1 MHFTEKQYFKQKW
14 IWFMLFG
21 ILALSVVPVLNVAAT
36 KPLAVLICILPVLLI
51 MALFF
56 LMNLKT
62 VINQKGIHIQFFPF
76 IREPK
81 VFLWEDIQKIELK
94 KYQPMVE
101 YGGYGIRGLGDD
113 KAYNI
118 QGDIGLKLYFK
129 NGKKL
134 MIGTQNPKGINKIVR
149 EICQMQKIPFHNSL
163 TE

>member
-1 MHFTEKQYFKQKW
+1 
-14 IWFMLFG
+14 MLFG
-21 ILALSVVPVLNVAAT
+21 VLALSIIPILNVAAT
-36 KPLAVLICILPVLLI
+36 KPLAVLICILPVILI

-62 VINQKGIHIQFFPF
+62 VINQKSINIQFFPF

-81 VFLWEDIQKIELK
+81 VFLWKDIQKIELK

-129 NGKKL
+129 DGKKL
-134 MIGTQNPKGINKIVR
+134 MLGTQKPNEINKIVR

>member
-1 MHFTEKQYFKQKW
+1 MQFTEKQYFKQKW

-21 ILALSVVPVLNVAAT
+21 VLALSIIPILNVAAT
-36 KPLAVLICILPVLLI
+36 KPLAALICILPVILI

-62 VINQKGIHIQFFPF
+62 VINQKSINIQFYPF
-76 IREPK
+76 IRKPK
-81 VFLWEDIQKIELK
+81 AFLWEDIKKIELT

-129 NGKKL
+129 DGKKL
-134 MIGTQNPKGINKIVR
+134 MLGTQKPNEINKVVT
-149 EICQMQKIPFHNSL
+149 EICQTQKIPFHNSL

>member
-1 MHFTEKQYFKQKW
+1 MQFTEKQYFKQKW

-21 ILALSVVPVLNVAAT
+21 VLALSIIPILNVAAT
-36 KPLAVLICILPVLLI
+36 KPLAVLICILPVILI

-62 VINQKGIHIQFFPF
+62 VINQKSINIQFYPF
-76 IREPK
+76 IRKPK
-81 VFLWEDIQKIELK
+81 AFLWEDIKKIELT

-129 NGKKL
+129 DGKKL
-134 MIGTQNPKGINKIVR
+134 MLGTQKPNEINKVVT

>member
-1 MHFTEKQYFKQKW
+1 
-14 IWFMLFG
+14 MLFG
-21 ILALSVVPVLNVAAT
+21 ILALSVVPVLNEA
-36 KPLAVLICILPVLLI
+36 KNNPLALAISVIPMLLI

-62 VINQKGIHIQFFPF
+62 VINQKGVHIQFYPF
-76 IREPK
+76 IRKPK
-81 VFLWEDIQKIELK
+81 VFLWKDIQKIELK
-94 KYQPMVE
+94 KYQPLVE

-118 QGDIGLKLYFK
+118 KGNIGLKLYFK

>member
-1 MHFTEKQYFKQKW
+1 
-14 IWFMLFG
+14 MLFG
-21 ILALSVVPVLNVAAT
+21 VLALSIIPILNVAAT
-36 KPLAVLICILPVLLI
+36 KPLAVLICILPVILI

-62 VINQKGIHIQFFPF
+62 VINLQGIHIQFFPF

-81 VFLWEDIQKIELK
+81 VFLWKDIQKIELK

-129 NGKKL
+129 DGKKL
-134 MIGTQNPKGINKIVR
+134 MLGTQKPNEINKIVR

>member
-1 MHFTEKQYFKQKW
+1 
-14 IWFMLFG
+14 MLFG
-21 ILALSVVPVLNVAAT
+21 VLALSIIPILNVAAT
-36 KPLAVLICILPVLLI
+36 KPLAVLICILPVILI

-62 VINQKGIHIQFFPF
+62 NINQKSINIQFYPF
-76 IREPK
+76 IRKPK
-81 VFLWEDIQKIELK
+81 VFLWEDIKKIELT

-129 NGKKL
+129 DGKKL
-134 MIGTQNPKGINKIVR
+134 MLGTQKPNEINKVVT

>member
-1 MHFTEKQYFKQKW
+1 
-14 IWFMLFG
+14 MLFG
-21 ILALSVVPVLNVAAT
+21 VLALSIIPILNVAAT
-36 KPLAVLICILPVLLI
+36 KPIAVLICILPVLLI
-51 MALFF
+51 MVLFF

-62 VINQKGIHIQFFPF
+62 TIDAKGIHIQFFPF
-76 IREPK
+76 IRNPK
-81 VFLWEDIQKIELK
+81 VFLWNDIKKIELT

-129 NGKKL
+129 DGKKT
-134 MIGTQNPKGINKIVR
+134 MIGTQKPDEINKVVR

>member
-81 VFLWEDIQKIELK
+81 VFLWDDIQKIELK